1 MQDPKFLQKIAN
13 IDTDWMV
20 QNFVASY
27 IYLLYD
33 NSFKYFTSIDNA
45 FLEDEHNTIL
55 ICDSCIY
62 KQHIKRIETVL
73 QRKCVG

>member
-1 MQDPKFLQKIAN
+1 MQDHQFLQKIAK

-27 IYLLYD
+27 IYILND
-33 NSFKYFTSIDNA
+33 HDFKYFTSINNT

-73 QRKCVG
+73 RRKCVG